1 MTHKLI
7 RFLAIFILVSFISCK
22 KDSTLTSSGVEIII
36 PSGNENYLNMSSDYI
51 FDQEQLHTFELNLP
65 EGALAFIDSDPSAK
79 EYVEG
84 SLTFDGEVISPI
96 GIRYKGSVGDF
107 WDGLSGENGSLS
119 GHKIVTKLSMK
130 IKIDWKG
137 YNSTFY
143 QLKKL
148 QFDAMNGDNSQMHHR
163 LGHWLFREMGVPA
176 SRAAHARVIIN
187 GTYYGI
193 YSLVEEVDEQ
203 FTKYNFNDGSGN
215 LYKSVWPLKSDGS
228 IQSDKELYQNLRTN
242 RVAGVS
248 ANRIKEF
255 AKEVIESSEIELQN
269 VIEDNMIIDEIISH
283 IVVDRTIR
291 HDDGPFHWYCGEND
305 CSPHNFFWYENPT
318 LNKVHLIPWD
328 LDAAFDNITPP
339 FNNSIFIVDDWGV
352 ISENCEPYYFGGSS
366 SQRSATCDKLTR
378 GWAEFTTKYNQL
390 KTNFLQGPL
399 SESTVKIDQWI
410 NQIRDATIEANK
422 LHSDAISLE
431 QWESAIWLLK
441 EQLEYAKT
449 H

>member
-7 RFLAIFILVSFISCK
+7 KFLAIFILVSLISCK
-22 KDSTLTSSGVEIII
+22 KDSTLTSSGVKIII

-107 WDGLSGENGSLS
+107 WNGLSGGNRPPT

-143 QLKKL
+143 GLKKL

-163 LGHWLFREMGVPA
+163 LGHWLFRQMGVPA
-176 SRAAHARVIIN
+176 SRAVHARLIIN
-187 GTYYGI
+187 DTYYGI

-203 FTKYNFNDGSGN
+203 FTKYNFNNGSGN

-228 IQSDKELYQNLRTN
+228 IQSDKELYQNLKTN

-318 LNKVHLIPWD
+318 SNKVHLIPWD
-328 LDAAFDNITPP
+328 LDGVFENEIYKTKTGEVPITKAEIITNIAETLDANGERLKGLEKAPKQELKYLY
-339 FNNSIFIVDDWGV
+339 SI
-352 ISENCEPYYFGGSS
+352 
-366 SQRSATCDKLTR
+366 
-378 GWAEFTTKYNQL
+378 
-390 KTNFLQGPL
+390 
-399 SESTVKIDQWI
+399 VKDQ
-410 NQIRDATIEANK
+410 K
-422 LHSDAISLE
+422 
-431 QWESAIWLLK
+431 
-441 EQLEYAKT
+441 
-449 H
+449 

>member
-1 MTHKLI
+1 MAHKLI
-7 RFLAIFILVSFISCK
+7 KFLAIFILVSLISCK
-22 KDSTLTSSGVEIII
+22 KDSTLTSSGVKIII
-36 PSGNENYLNMSSDYI
+36 PSGKENYLNMSSDYI

-107 WDGLSGENGSLS
+107 WNGLSGGNGDLS

-143 QLKKL
+143 RLKKL

-163 LGHWLFREMGVPA
+163 LGHWLFRQMGVPA
-176 SRAAHARVIIN
+176 SRAVHARLIIN

-203 FTKYNFNDGSGN
+203 FTRYNFNDGSGN

-228 IQSDKELYQNLRTN
+228 IQSDKELYQSLKTN

-269 VIEDNMIIDEIISH
+269 VIEENMIIDEIISH
-283 IVVDRTIR
+283 IVVDRTIK
-291 HDDGPFHWYCGEND
+291 HDDGAFHWYCVEND
-305 CSPHNFFWYENPT
+305 CSQQNFFWYENPT
-318 LNKVHLIPWD
+318 TNKLHLIPWD
-328 LDAAFDNITPP
+328 LDNAFDNITPP
-339 FNNSIFIVDDWGV
+339 YNTSTFIVDDWGV
-352 ISENCEPYYFGGSS
+352 ISENCEPYYFGGSNY
-366 SQRSATCDKLTR
+366 QRSASCDKLTR
-378 GWAEFTTKYNQL
+378 GWAEFTTKYDQL
-390 KTNFLQGPL
+390 KTNFVQGPL
-399 SESTVKIDQWI
+399 SESTVKIDQWA
-410 NQIRDATIEANK
+410 NKIRDATIEANQ
-422 LHSDAISLE
+422 LHNDAISLE